1 MPKRRNPFGDGS
13 PLQLKT
19 HIGTKELNTGVSGE
33 QNLKAVY
40 ERTKNMLFNGVQSLY
55 SSDTV
60 TADANCNLPF
70 IANYNT
76 VDNASQVPGQLVI
89 DHEGQLTVPSALN
102 KANSEEME
110 TGNPTPFGLSS
121 NSSSFDFSKG
131 KKSVDRRR
139 LPSNE
144 RCNFCEKALE
154 RDRTLQCCNCQRNY
168 CQFCSIIN
176 YDESS
181 ERVFCLGCSA

>member
-1 MPKRRNPFGDGS
+1 
-13 PLQLKT
+13 
-19 HIGTKELNTGVSGE
+19 
-33 QNLKAVY
+33 
-40 ERTKNMLFNGVQSLY
+40 MLFNGVQSLY
-55 SSDTV
+55 SSETV

-121 NSSSFDFSKG
+121 NSSYLIFLRVRG
-131 KKSVDRRR
+131 KSGPMFLLTKTLVI
-139 LPSNE
+139 LSNVQE
-144 RCNFCEKALE
+144 IKKKL
-154 RDRTLQCCNCQRNY
+154 
-168 CQFCSIIN
+168 
-176 YDESS
+176 
-181 ERVFCLGCSA
+181 

>member
-1 MPKRRNPFGDGS
+1 MFGF
-13 PLQLKT
+13 
-19 HIGTKELNTGVSGE
+19 V
-33 QNLKAVY
+33 

-55 SSDTV
+55 SSETV

-131 KKSVDRRR
+131 RRKKW
-139 LPSNE
+139 SN
-144 RCNFCEKALE
+144 
-154 RDRTLQCCNCQRNY
+154 
-168 CQFCSIIN
+168 
-176 YDESS
+176 
-181 ERVFCLGCSA
+181 VFTHQNTCYFK